1 MDDSLCLFYSK
12 TKCKKTKNNNELLWI
27 FVFVFLIVCKHVDL
41 KFILSRNDMLSSQQL
56 MVSLFTCLQVFE
68 LGHVN
73 RATACTNLNEHSSRS
88 HALLII
94 TVSGFNT
101 ATGNRT
107 QGKHTRTHTFVK
119 ASV

>member
-1 MDDSLCLFYSK
+1 MF
-12 TKCKKTKNNNELLWI
+12 
-27 FVFVFLIVCKHVDL
+27 
-41 KFILSRNDMLSSQQL
+41 SSQRL
-56 MVSLFTCLQVFE
+56 MVSMLTCLQVFE

-107 QGKHTRTHTFVK
+107 LGTHTHTHTRLLGCLCEDLC
-119 ASV
+119 